1 MDEALS
7 RLMPTYKIGSDGFN
21 WWVGQVEDVSAN
33 DPIVKGSFRYKV
45 RIVGEHVKTCEIV
58 DKDDLPWATVMMP
71 VTAPMTVGGPVQ
83 GAAKLQVG
91 NWVIGFYM
99 DPDKQKPV
107 IMGSI
112 PQLIGA
118 TGKINEY
125 KPGECNSFTTYL
137 DPNNNPYVDGPS
149 KVEATTT
156 ETNEVAQTEPAT
168 DVTPSKPGPG
178 GSKPA
183 KSETEAPKAAAP
195 LRVVNDL
202 TQENICVTLADSCG
216 KEKDL
221 SWTFTD
227 LLGDLLAEIQN
238 SNGAIGT
245 SLISRATGEVS
256 DSLGIVTKYVDKF
269 VAVTQLFLAKV
280 KGIIKNGLKLA
291 VDALVKAI
299 LRQDETGNAL
309 TPVTEFF
316 NEQLKK
322 LGCEMEDIGERLA
335 QFLTDLIMGYV
346 DQIYQAAACQVDLLV
361 NSVLN
366 RIQSE
371 LNNLVSEILGFIS
384 EILGPIGDVLNI
396 IGDTINQILSLLG
409 ITCSGGDKRCAKYKK
424 QCVHADEEEEKDDE
438 ENFLDKLLGD
448 LEDDI
453 EGIAPGLGFDNT
465 VYTCSD
471 AYEGTALSNT
481 TVGFVGGTPADTTG
495 TSTAPKLVYSID
507 DIKVAEGQ
515 VATFTITRSGST
527 EYTSSLNFKTIDDT
541 AEAGSDYMKKAG
553 IVIFEKGQTEATIDV
568 FTLNDDELEAGGEDF
583 KLVLANITPKSKA
596 GIAGVSFIKNIGVCT
611 IKSKDDTKPPGYT
624 DEDGVQVNNPYL
636 SVVGDPIKQLTDIFP
651 IQGDPDVIGDFDG
664 DGVTDNPDAVLYQL
678 KVDKTIVEEGD
689 FVVFTIETLNVANG
703 TVVPWIISGTNIT
716 ASDIVGGALSGYVII
731 NDSKASVV
739 VGIEEDAEI
748 EIAETMTFTLSGKG
762 VAKNVVIASQKNID
776 DFDLGVGEDDD
787 SVIIIDPEEP
797 EAGSPIT
804 DPIGGIIEIPVTKP
818 GGPYVIPP
826 YVLIG
831 GEGYGATAEALL
843 DNGGF
848 VTEIRVTTPGIGYKL
863 NKPENAGVRCIIDSF
878 TLIRPGQGYTSAPT
892 VWIDGRNDVA
902 EAIVENGRVVSVRI
916 LDRETTFSEY
926 PEVLIIGGGGIGAKW
941 IPSFACLDTP
951 TLAAVGSTKI
961 GTGRYVDCP

>member
-7 RLMPTYKIGSDGFN
+7 RLLPSYKIGSDGFN
-21 WWVGQVEDVSAN
+21 WWIGQIEALSKD
-33 DPIVKGSFRYKV
+33 DPDVKGSFRYKV
-45 RIVGEHVKTCEIV
+45 RIVGEHVKTCDIV
-58 DKDDLPWATVMMP
+58 GSDDLPWASVMMP

-83 GAAKLQVG
+83 GAPKLQIG

-99 DPDKQKPV
+99 DPDKQKPI
-107 IMGSI
+107 IMGQM
-112 PQLIGA
+112 PQVIGA

-137 DPNNNPYVDGPS
+137 DPNNNPYTQGPA
-149 KVEATTT
+149 KIEAKTVESG
-156 ETNEVAQTEPAT
+156 EVAQTEPAT
-168 DVTPSKPGPG
+168 TVTPDNGSTTTPGA
-178 GSKPA
+178 SA
-183 KSETEAPKAAAP
+183 APKAAPP
-195 LRVVNDL
+195 LQVAADL
-202 TQENICVTLADSCG
+202 DQENICIQLADSCG

-221 SWTFTD
+221 SWTFAD
-227 LLGDLLAEIQN
+227 LLGDMLAEIQN
-238 SNGAIGT
+238 NNGNIGT
-245 SLISRATGEVS
+245 ALVNRATGEAA
-256 DSLGIVTKYVDKF
+256 DAIEDVTKYVNQF
-269 VAVTQLFLAKV
+269 IAVTELFLAKV
-280 KGIIKNGLKLA
+280 KGIIKNGLKLG
-291 VDALVKAI
+291 VDALVKAV
-299 LRQDETGNAL
+299 LRQDESGNAL
-309 TPVTEFF
+309 TPITEFF

-335 QFLTDLIMGYV
+335 EFLTDLIMGYV

-371 LNNLVSEILGFIS
+371 LDSLVSDILGFIG
-384 EILGPIGDVLNI
+384 EILGPVGDALNI
-396 IGDTINQILSLLG
+396 VGDTINQILSLLG
-409 ITCSGGDKRCAKYKK
+409 ITCSGGDKRCAEYKK
-424 QCVHADEEEEKDDE
+424 ECVHGDEDEEEEDE
-438 ENFLDKLLGD
+438 ENFLDKLLAD

-471 AYEGTALSNT
+471 AYEGTSLSNT
-481 TVGFVGGTPADTTG
+481 SVGFVGGTPADTTG
-495 TSTAPKLVYSID
+495 TSAAPKLVYSID

-515 VATFTITRSGST
+515 VARFTITRSGST
-527 EYTSSLNFKTIDDT
+527 EYSSSLNYKTIDDT
-541 AEAGSDYMKKAG
+541 AEAGSDYMDKRG
-553 IVIFEKGQTEATIDV
+553 IVIFEKGQIEAYVEV

-583 KLVLANITPKSKA
+583 KLILANITPKSKA

-624 DEDGVQVNNPYL
+624 DEDGVEVNNPYL
-636 SVVGDPIKQLTDIFP
+636 STLGDPVKQLSDIFP
-651 IQGDPDVIGDFDG
+651 VAADPDVIGDFDG
-664 DGVTDNPDAVLYQL
+664 DGETDDPNAVLYQL
-678 KVDKTIVEEGD
+678 KADKSIVEEGD
-689 FVVFTIETLNVANG
+689 FVVFTIETLNVPNG

-716 ASDIVGGALSGYVII
+716 ASDIIGNQLTGSVVI
-731 NDSKASVV
+731 NDDKASVV

-762 VAKNVVIASQKNID
+762 ISKNVVIASQKNID
-776 DFDLGVGEDDD
+776 DFDLGVGEDDE
-787 SVIIIDPEEP
+787 SVIIIDREKP
-797 EAGSPIT
+797 EAGDPVT
-804 DPIGGIIEIPVTKP
+804 DPIGGIIQIPIKKP

-831 GEGYGATAEALL
+831 GQGYGATAQALL
-843 DNGGF
+843 DNDGF

-863 NKPENAGVRCIIDSF
+863 NRPESNGLRCIIDSF

-892 VWIDGRNDVA
+892 VWINGRNDVA
-902 EAIVENGRVVSVRI
+902 EAVVEDGRVVSVRI
-916 LDRETTFSEY
+916 LDRETTFEEY

-951 TLAAVGSTKI
+951 GLAEIGSTKI